1 MKKGIL
7 AVLLAFVFALQLGGI
22 AYADSGIIT
31 NPYGEP
37 IVGVW
42 IEVHNG
48 RSGWASWEPVNSY
61 SRNIVRWNYD
71 TQGKDWEAH
80 VGRGGTRID
89 WGIVH
94 KSGITNQHGRVNMLL
109 TEGIIYLPPFGK
121 VYTIQFT

>member
-7 AVLLAFVFALQLGGI
+7 AVLLALVFALQLGGI

-48 RSGWASWEPVNSY
+48 RSGWASWEPVNS
-61 SRNIVRWNYD
+61 
-71 TQGKDWEAH
+71 
-80 VGRGGTRID
+80 
-89 WGIVH
+89 
-94 KSGITNQHGRVNMLL
+94 
-109 TEGIIYLPPFGK
+109 
-121 VYTIQFT
+121 

>member
-7 AVLLAFVFALQLGGI
+7 AVLLALVFALQLGGI

-48 RSGWASWEPVNSY
+48 RSGWAS
-61 SRNIVRWNYD
+61 
-71 TQGKDWEAH
+71 
-80 VGRGGTRID
+80 
-89 WGIVH
+89 
-94 KSGITNQHGRVNMLL
+94 
-109 TEGIIYLPPFGK
+109 
-121 VYTIQFT
+121 